1 MCEDTSIL
9 RESIKFAAVI
19 PIYSILVIAAKSICL
34 QSLKQ
39 IMCHN
44 IVVYQFDKII
54 LQWYSSKISS

>member
-9 RESIKFAAVI
+9 REPIKFAAVI

-54 LQWYSSKISS
+54 LQ